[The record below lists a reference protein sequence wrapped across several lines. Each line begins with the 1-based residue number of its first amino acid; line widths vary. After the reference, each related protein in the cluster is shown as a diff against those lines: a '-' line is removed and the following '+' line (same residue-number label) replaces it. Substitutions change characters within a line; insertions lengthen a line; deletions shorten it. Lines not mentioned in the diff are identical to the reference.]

1 MRILGKGSLAS
12 FLKICLDIS
21 YYVLLVGIGLAGIIL
36 LLSSFSDLGNNG
48 TLSVPVSFQL
58 DPAAF
63 HVNSPALGVTSAK
76 FESVQTNLVF
86 PARRGPFLLGNL
98 LLLCVFLTLALW
110 GVIQLRHVF
119 RAFRD
124 GRPFLPENARRIR
137 RVGFAVILGEVARA
151 LATYFD
157 SYYAMT
163 HFTASGIQFAA
174 GFDLRIVALIHGLAI
189 LVIAEVF
196 RMGSR
201 LEEEQSL
208 TI

>member
-1 MRILGKGSLAS
+1 M
-12 FLKICLDIS
+12 
-21 YYVLLVGIGLAGIIL
+21 
-36 LLSSFSDLGNNG
+36 
-48 TLSVPVSFQL
+48 
-58 DPAAF
+58 
-63 HVNSPALGVTSAK
+63 
-76 FESVQTNLVF
+76 
-86 PARRGPFLLGNL
+86 
-98 LLLCVFLTLALW
+98 
-110 GVIQLRHVF
+110 
-119 RAFRD
+119 
-124 GRPFLPENARRIR
+124 
-137 RVGFAVILGEVARA
+137 ILGEVARA